1 MQQMDLLENEV
12 MDNVVVLSIVLEE
25 VKNKN
30 LSSYNRLRTI
40 IDNPS
45 RHFFVFSNEHH
56 KYVSCAQRP

>member
-1 MQQMDLLENEV
+1 

-56 KYVSCAQRP
+56 KYVSCAQ